1 MGFLQLSIVVIIP
14 IWMFSTSVFLLF
26 VRLIFVFVLFS
37 FLIFVF
43 GKMYL
48 MYTFIIFPFLFYQL
62 RVNDKTEIERK
73 NRLFIF
79 AFQRMRIPIGERTR
93 KKKKKGFFFFL
104 IFYQG

>member
-1 MGFLQLSIVVIIP
+1 MGMMLISVTNNLEAGNGLLWAIMGFLQLSIVVIIP

-48 MYTFIIFPFLFYQL
+48 M
-62 RVNDKTEIERK
+62 
-73 NRLFIF
+73 
-79 AFQRMRIPIGERTR
+79 
-93 KKKKKGFFFFL
+93 
-104 IFYQG
+104 